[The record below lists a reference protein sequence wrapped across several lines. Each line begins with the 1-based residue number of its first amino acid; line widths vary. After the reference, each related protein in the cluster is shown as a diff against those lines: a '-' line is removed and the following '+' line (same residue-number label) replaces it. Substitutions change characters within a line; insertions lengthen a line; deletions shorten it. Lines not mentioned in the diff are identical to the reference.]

1 MAPATHTVF
10 RSLHDRSPWHELVN
24 QVDGILRSGASAPV
38 RTPHGHCATLLGAL
52 MLLHVNPIARRV
64 TIESTVAPFG
74 TGRQPDVGA
83 PLSNWDWLD
92 ELLASRLR
100 ALVEEVAAEQAQSD
114 RWVARCVRNTVRA
127 NRALVASAR
136 AQIRAALAVPQPLMV
151 LAHRARLDFARI
163 GFDAGH
169 LTRVWQWQS
178 ALERVQ
184 RESPSLVRIV
194 MAAIEA
200 NVVDDPGP
208 GLVAHVKRHMRMSF
222 GWSERFWR
230 LLHNSA
236 GFFEVP
242 LALRRASPA
251 LKVIGNYGA
260 TLDAA
265 CVNSP
270 PHPLVAAALIRSQR
284 DPLMALLPFAED
296 WYHGDPAL
304 LGLALRQATHE
315 RGDLD
320 RFLREQFHAFLR
332 WSTGLE
338 QPVDLSRTRNGWARV
353 MRMVQAHEDAIRAG
367 ADQSS
372 WRSLVPSFRAG
383 AFEVHPLTTSKDLFD
398 EGTAMRNC
406 LAVRL
411 DHIARCL
418 DDLERV
424 FSIRHCGRRVATVS
438 LFRPAL
444 LLDFD
449 VEEVRGKANCAVSEA
464 IVALADDVCRRYNMA
479 TRRAVG
485 GRHAMARP
493 SWLPRGR

>member
-1 MAPATHTVF
+1 
-10 RSLHDRSPWHELVN
+10 
-24 QVDGILRSGASAPV
+24 
-38 RTPHGHCATLLGAL
+38 
-52 MLLHVNPIARRV
+52 
-64 TIESTVAPFG
+64 
-74 TGRQPDVGA
+74 
-83 PLSNWDWLD
+83 
-92 ELLASRLR
+92 
-100 ALVEEVAAEQAQSD
+100 
-114 RWVARCVRNTVRA
+114 
-127 NRALVASAR
+127 
-136 AQIRAALAVPQPLMV
+136 
-151 LAHRARLDFARI
+151 
-163 GFDAGH
+163 
-169 LTRVWQWQS
+169 
-178 ALERVQ
+178 
-184 RESPSLVRIV
+184 
-194 MAAIEA
+194 
-200 NVVDDPGP
+200 
-208 GLVAHVKRHMRMSF
+208 
-222 GWSERFWR
+222 
-230 LLHNSA
+230 
-236 GFFEVP
+236 
-242 LALRRASPA
+242 
-251 LKVIGNYGA
+251 
-260 TLDAA
+260 
-265 CVNSP
+265 
-270 PHPLVAAALIRSQR
+270 
-284 DPLMALLPFAED
+284 MALLPFAED